1 MLSWF
6 LSSFLILS
14 INLWPFGTG
23 RPNAEI
29 KKTAVE
35 IPKDAELEQYEIV
48 RISLGAHT
56 KLTIGTSGSYKVLD
70 KDNRPLFS
78 GLKMAPTQV
87 ALSAAGIRIG
97 PQNFAEIPLT
107 ILTDNSITVNGKSY
121 RRAVKLWKE
130 GSGILVV
137 NEIRMEDYLK
147 GVLPLEASASWPME
161 ALKTQAIA
169 SRTYAL
175 FQTIMK
181 KDQKFAMSKDVL
193 SQVYGGKESEHAQTN
208 LAVESTRGEILT
220 FDKKIFPAYFH
231 STCGGKTTQAEY
243 AWDVEP
249 NKALRGIDC
258 NFCWASKHYRWSS
271 TYTAADILKR
281 LKVKGVKMGEIS
293 DIQVGEMDKS
303 GRARSF
309 IVVHSQGQI
318 KFHSNDFR
326 LWMDPMKFKST
337 LILSIDKT
345 KAGFV
350 FRGKGWGHGVGVCQF
365 GMRQLA
371 KLGYTDNQ
379 ILEYYYPGSEITK
392 IKEWVN

>member
-23 RPNAEI
+23 RPGAEI
-29 KKTAVE
+29 KKTAFE
-35 IPKDAELEQYEIV
+35 LPKDAEIQQYEV
-48 RISLGAHT
+48 VKISLGVLT
-56 KLTIGTSGSYKVLD
+56 KLTAATSGSYKVLD
-70 KDNRPLFS
+70 KENRPLFS
-78 GLKMAPTQV
+78 GLKMAPTQIR
-87 ALSAAGIRIG
+87 LSPTGIQIG
-97 PQNFAEIPLT
+97 AQNFSEVPLT
-107 ILTDNSITVNGKSY
+107 ILTDNSIVVNGKSY
-121 RRAVKLWKE
+121 RRAIKLWKE
-130 GSGILVV
+130 GAGILVV
-137 NEIRMEDYLK
+137 NEILMEDYLK

-175 FQTIMK
+175 FQSILK
-181 KDQKFAMSKDVL
+181 KDQKFALSKDVL

-208 LAVESTRGEILT
+208 LAIESTRGQILT
-220 FDKKIFPAYFH
+220 YDKKIFPAYFH

-258 NFCWASKHYRWSS
+258 NFCWASKHYRWN
-271 TYTAADILKR
+271 AAFTSAEILKR
-281 LKVKGVKMGEIS
+281 LKVKGIKMGEIS
-293 DIQVGEMDKS
+293 SIQAADLDKS

-309 IVVHSQGQI
+309 IIVHSQGQI
-318 KFHSNDFR
+318 KLHSNDFR

-345 KAGFV
+345 KNGFA

-371 KLGYTDNQ
+371 KLGYTSKQ

-392 IKEWVN
+392 IPE